1 VTLPVHISDLARLP
15 WPFPDPEDAF
25 TPVSG
30 KDGAVG
36 DLGSDYVEVMA
47 SRAAAFAADP
57 GLLRLSPD
65 TASACW
71 DAMLYLMG
79 RLAADY
85 PDSMELHRDGTE
97 HRWVN
102 RLLGIDQD
110 FLQGNSGTLP
120 EHPLMFIGRQV
131 PDDILLLT
139 ERDGALRLDSVP
151 AAADRSDLAVTEW
164 FLRPVT
170 VDQEYRQMNWTF
182 AQSDSGLD
190 AMIDED
196 WGRIRMRIEVE
207 HLTRLPVTGARMV
220 TTRSYTASLAD
231 IATAPEWAEQLADAV
246 EGLPAE
252 VAESKGVDVV
262 GAPVV
267 AWLRAGIEAAEET
280 VAQGESAA

>member
-1 VTLPVHISDLARLP
+1 MTLPVHISDLARLP

-30 KDGAVG
+30 EDGAVG

-57 GLLRLSPD
+57 GLLRLSSD
-65 TASACW
+65 TAPACW

-97 HRWVN
+97 YRWVN

-120 EHPLMFIGRQV
+120 EHPLTFIGRQV
-131 PDDILLLT
+131 PEDILLLT
-139 ERDGALRLDSVP
+139 ERDGALRLDAVP
-151 AAADRSDLAVTEW
+151 AAAGKPELAATEW
-164 FLRPVT
+164 FLRPLT
-170 VDQEYRQMNWTF
+170 VDQVYRQMNWTF
-182 AQSDSGLD
+182 AQSDSGAD
-190 AMIDED
+190 AMVDAE

-207 HLTRLPVTGARMV
+207 HLTRLPVTGALMV

-231 IATAPEWAEQLADAV
+231 IATVAEWAEQLADAV
-246 EGLPAE
+246 ECLPAE
-252 VAESKGVDVV
+252 VAASRGVDVV

-267 AWLRAGIEAAEET
+267 AWLRAWAAATEET
-280 VAQGESAA
+280 VAQGDSAA